1 MNQDWTNKLTEAGVP
16 VSVLNGADAD
26 SGTPVNAMTEL
37 SQPLLVEL
45 STLAVV
51 DVSGSDAP
59 EFFQAQICNDLNA
72 IEKGEL
78 QLNGYCNPKGRL
90 LALFTVYAH
99 DDGFR
104 LIVPQSVAPALVKR
118 LQMFVMRAKV
128 DIAIREDLVCTGLV
142 MDSSSTGNSMAELDH
157 LPALSDTIMQFTS
170 NGSGQ
175 LLRCQDSSSAPPQQ
189 STFARYISVANHDEQ
204 VKLWQSDKFKQVG
217 EAVWRWLEINAG
229 VPNVYVDSV
238 EQFIPQML
246 NMQHIG
252 ALSFKKGCYP
262 GQEIVARM
270 QYLGKLK
277 KHMKHL
283 RIPGA
288 KHTPKAGEV
297 LTTDS
302 NNNAGQVVDA
312 VLDHDGLNLLAVV
325 NIETQ
330 ISDLR
335 LADTALQEVELP
347 YTVQPTT
354 SEES

>member
-1 MNQDWTNKLTEAGVP
+1 MNQEWKNKLAEAGV
-16 VSVLNGADAD
+16 SAKVLDDVNAHGGA
-26 SGTPVNAMTEL
+26 PVNAITEHCM
-37 SQPLLVEL
+37 PMLVEL

-51 DVSGSDAP
+51 DIDGADAQ
-59 EFFQAQICNDLNA
+59 EFFQAQVCNDLNA
-72 IEKGEL
+72 LADGEM

-90 LALFTVYAH
+90 LAVFTVYLRES
-99 DDGFR
+99 GYR
-104 LIVPQSVAPALVKR
+104 LIVPQSIAHAFVKR

-128 DIAIREDLVCTGLV
+128 NIAVRDDLVCSGLV
-142 MDSSSTGNSMAELDH
+142 VDWSLAGHSVVELDH
-157 LPALSDTIMQFTS
+157 LPELPKNVMQLTG
-170 NGSGQ
+170 NDAVQ
-175 LLRCQDSSSAPPQQ
+175 LLRCHDSTSALPQQ
-189 STFARYISVANHDEQ
+189 SKLARYVSVANHDEQ
-204 VKLWQSDKFKQVG
+204 LKLWQSDKFSQAG
-217 EAVWRWLEINAG
+217 EALWRWMDINAG

-246 NMQHIG
+246 NMQHIN

-288 KHTPKAGEV
+288 THTPKAGEV
-297 LTTDS
+297 ITTDN

-312 VLDHDGLNLLAVV
+312 VLDEDGLNLLAVV

-330 ISDLR
+330 VSELR
-335 LADTALQEVELP
+335 LADTALQEVDLP
-347 YTVQPTT
+347 YTVQPPA
-354 SEES
+354 SDES